1 MNLSEHSELL
11 EDPVAWIMRE
21 VTDGLMGV
29 EEVVLNMTAGE
40 ILEPS
45 LPYIKSQFAEANVA
59 MPDMALLLL
68 KVEAIMETEKV
79 LLSLNN

>member
-1 MNLSEHSELL
+1 MSKHLELV
-11 EDPVAWIMRE
+11 EDPLGWILAQ

-29 EEVVLNMTAGE
+29 EEVVLTMTAAE

-59 MPDMALLLL
+59 MPEMALLLD
-68 KVEAIMETEKV
+68 KIEVIMEAEKV
-79 LLSLNN
+79 LLSWNK

>member
-1 MNLSEHSELL
+1 LSKHLELV
-11 EDPVAWIMRE
+11 EDPLGWILAQ

-29 EEVVLNMTAGE
+29 EEVVLTMTAAE

-59 MPDMALLLL
+59 MPEMALLLD
-68 KVEAIMETEKV
+68 KIEVIMEAEKV
-79 LLSLNN
+79 LLSWNK